1 MNDPAYALH
10 ASKTRFL
17 SRVASAAALT
27 ALVCAVIPASSYAQV
42 STTLVNI
49 CKARANTAK
58 LVAQDRDAGVSKE
71 DELRK
76 SREIAAAMPVGRQEY
91 ALAEMAA
98 FIDKLYG
105 KYASMP
111 PQDVYT
117 KYLAYCEAQA
127 SGQKPPY

>member
-1 MNDPAYALH
+1 MSDSAYAVH
-10 ASKTRFL
+10 ASKLRFL
-17 SRVASAAALT
+17 PRAACAAALM
-27 ALVCAVIPASSYAQV
+27 ALACAATPASSYAQA
-42 STTLVNI
+42 STTMTNI

-76 SREIAAAMPVGRQEY
+76 SREMAAAMPIGRQEY

>member
-1 MNDPAYALH
+1 M
-10 ASKTRFL
+10 
-17 SRVASAAALT
+17 SAAALT
-27 ALVCAVIPASSYAQV
+27 AFTLACSVTPASSAQV
-42 STTLVNI
+42 STALENI

-58 LVAQDRDAGVSKE
+58 LVAQDRDAGISKE
-71 DELRK
+71 DALRK
-76 SREIAAAMPVGRQEY
+76 SREMAAAMPIRRQEY
-91 ALAEMAA
+91 ALAEMAT

-127 SGQKPPY
+127 SGQKPAY

>member
-1 MNDPAYALH
+1 MND
-10 ASKTRFL
+10 SKPRFL
-17 SRVASAAALT
+17 SRAAPVAALAAFALACTVMPAT
-27 ALVCAVIPASSYAQV
+27 ANAQV
-42 STTLVNI
+42 STTMTNI

-76 SREIAAAMPVGRQEY
+76 SREMAAAMPVGRQEY
-91 ALAEMAA
+91 ALAEMAT